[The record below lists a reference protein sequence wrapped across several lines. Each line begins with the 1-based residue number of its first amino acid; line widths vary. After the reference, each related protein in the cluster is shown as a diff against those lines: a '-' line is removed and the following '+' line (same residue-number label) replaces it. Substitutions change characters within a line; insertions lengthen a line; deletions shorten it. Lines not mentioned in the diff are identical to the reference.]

1 MLSELCEY
9 ASSFFPTHLINYFS
23 DVLLF
28 VCCLCSTPFL
38 PHVLEK
44 LAVQEH
50 RLEEKL
56 AMECLL
62 RELWSR
68 YCLLRMNSL
77 ILYVL
82 KVPSQKAMV
91 HQGTSFTF
99 LVAVCIFYLFLVP
112 DNFVG
117 RTWVAHTWLLIRLSF
132 LIHSEPSIWFL

>member
-23 DVLLF
+23 DIF
-28 VCCLCSTPFL
+28 GGCLCSTPFL
-38 PHVLEK
+38 FHVLEK
-44 LAVQEH
+44 LAVREH

-62 RELWSR
+62 RELWSQ
-68 YCLLRMNSL
+68 YCPLRMNSL

-91 HQGTSFTF
+91 HQGTAFTV
-99 LVAVCIFYLFLVP
+99 LVAVHILGARQFC
-112 DNFVG
+112 
-117 RTWVAHTWLLIRLSF
+117 R
-132 LIHSEPSIWFL
+132 